1 MFNSN
6 YMNSRRNFIKNAGL
20 AAAGAVLLPSFVNA
34 ATIAKRKVGLQ
45 LYTLREQIP
54 ADVKGVIE
62 KIAKTGYKEVETYGY
77 SAAKGYW
84 GMDSKSFKNLLQSNG
99 LAAPSGHFGIDDFI
113 STGNKEL
120 LKPLI
125 EGAAAI
131 DNKYFTVAY
140 LGEPIRK
147 TLEDYKKVIERLNEA
162 AVLVNQ
168 SGMKL
173 AYHNHAFE
181 FDKHE
186 GGATGYDIMLNGSD
200 QNLMR
205 FEMDL
210 YWVVRSGN
218 DPVAFFNKYPGRFV
232 MWHVKDMDKVNNGKN
247 TEVGAGSIDFK
258 NIYKHAKQAG
268 LEHLIVEQENFS
280 IDPFASIKQSF
291 DYVNQELIK

>member
-1 MFNSN
+1 
-6 YMNSRRNFIKNAGL
+6 MNSRRTFIKNAGL
-20 AAAGAVLLPSFVNA
+20 AAAGAVLLPSFACTA
-34 ATIAKRKVGLQ
+34 AAAAGRKVGIQ

-54 ADVKGVIE
+54 HDVKGVIE

-77 SAAKGYW
+77 SAAKGFW
-84 GMDSKSFKNLLQSNG
+84 GMDAKSFKNLLKANG
-99 LAAPSGHFGIDDFI
+99 LTAPSSHFVIDDFI
-113 STGNKEL
+113 NSGDKEL

-131 DNKYFTVAY
+131 DNKYFTIAW
-140 LGEPIRK
+140 LGENLRK
-147 TLEDYKKVIERLNEA
+147 DAEGYKKVTARLNEA
-162 AVLVNQ
+162 AVLVKQ

-186 GGATGYDIMLNGSD
+186 GGITGYEIMLNGMD
-200 QNLMR
+200 KNLTR

-232 MWHVKDMDKVNNGKN
+232 MWHVKDMDKANKGIN
-247 TEVGAGSIDFK
+247 TEVGSGSIDFK
-258 NIYKHAKQAG
+258 AIYKHAKQSG

-291 DYVNQELIK
+291 DYVNRELI

>member
-20 AAAGAVLLPSFVNA
+20 AAAGVALLPSFA
-34 ATIAKRKVGLQ
+34 SAITTAKRKVGLQ

-54 ADVKGVIE
+54 HDVKGVIE
-62 KIAKTGYKEVETYGY
+62 KIAKAGYKEVETYGY

-84 GMDSKSFKNLLQSNG
+84 GMDAKSFKDLLKANG
-99 LAAPSGHFGIDDFI
+99 LTSPSGHFGIDDFI
-113 STGNKEL
+113 SSGNKEL

-131 DNKYFTVAY
+131 DNKYFTIAY
-140 LGEPIRK
+140 LGDSVRK
-147 TLEDYKKVIERLNEA
+147 TLEDYKKVIGRLNEA
-162 AVLVNQ
+162 AALVNQ

-200 QNLMR
+200 KNLMR

-232 MWHVKDMDKVNNGKN
+232 MWHVKDMDKANNGIN
-247 TEVGAGSIDFK
+247 TEVGSGKIDFK

-280 IDPFASIKQSF
+280 MDPFASIKQSF
-291 DYVNQELIK
+291 DYVDHELIK